1 MSKNINDEVENQKFV
16 NELFNKKINLGLPEN
31 QGMRDIF
38 KQLDEMDN
46 NLKKLMIINKNQ
58 YPLICLNQIFNI
70 IMRLN
75 KHNIHKNIKCKI

>member
-38 KQLDEMDN
+38 QQLDEMDN
-46 NLKKLMIINKNQ
+46 NIKKTHDNQ
-58 YPLICLNQIFNI
+58 PKPLSTDMFKSNFQY
-70 IMRLN
+70 
-75 KHNIHKNIKCKI
+75 HNESEQTQHTQKYKM

>member
-1 MSKNINDEVENQKFV
+1 MSKNINDKVENQKFV

-46 NLKKLMIINKNQ
+46 NLKKTHDNQ
-58 YPLICLNQIFNI
+58 QKPVSTDMFKSNFQY
-70 IMRLN
+70 
-75 KHNIHKNIKCKI
+75 HNESEQTQHTQKYKM